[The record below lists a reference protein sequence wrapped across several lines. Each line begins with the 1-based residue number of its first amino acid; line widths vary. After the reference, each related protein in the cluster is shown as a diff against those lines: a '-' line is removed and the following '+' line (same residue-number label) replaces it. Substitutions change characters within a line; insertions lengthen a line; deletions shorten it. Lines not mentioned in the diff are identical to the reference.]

1 MPAQQRAKRVAIHRE
16 LNCSWPPC
24 YSKNMKKAIFI
35 FFAIIGC
42 SIVSAQDKPAIFS
55 RLLPSP
61 AGWNKYLVLYPE
73 GVYMTT
79 ASHLGTVI
87 SWGEWEQSD
96 SVILFRRYP
105 QAYADK
111 DIEFTLTY
119 DADAEGRTIVTSNI
133 QTLLNISAN
142 GTSSDTLIFGEDDN
156 CLELPYQADSV
167 GVVWQLSHLQGPQ
180 IKRVALYDSKNSRY
194 NNVVRIKLKE
204 KDNYAYVGCTHSHV
218 NHRYTIVDDEVLVE
232 RGTNFEYVRMDST
245 SAEHYMNSYFF
256 TDELVSTIDDHR
268 KSRSVIAH
276 NLPEAKDVY
285 NHSSE
290 RFLQKFESNEQG
302 LTDEELIDSV
312 CNMLGTELPDKSVL
326 STEDE
331 YILLVNYLFCRNED
345 ASEGIWN
352 RLYFQLAEFP
362 EKLYLLTEFI
372 ELLPPKRVERA
383 RYKLYSGLA
392 GAQMIELGYYDN
404 GKFTER
410 FWQMVRQ
417 SQYRQY
423 RIDFYTRYQ

>member
-1 MPAQQRAKRVAIHRE
+1 
-16 LNCSWPPC
+16 
-24 YSKNMKKAIFI
+24 MKKIL
-35 FFAIIGC
+35 IGLFVLINIQC
-42 SIVSAQDKPAIFS
+42 LSAQDKPAIFS
-55 RLLPSP
+55 RLLPTP
-61 AGWNKYLVLYPE
+61 AGWNKYIILYPE

-87 SWGEWEQSD
+87 SWGEWEQKD

-111 DIEFTLTY
+111 NIEFTLAY
-119 DADAEGRTIVTSNI
+119 DADAEGKTIVTSNI
-133 QTLLNISAN
+133 QALVSISAN
-142 GTSSDTLIFGEDDN
+142 GTSSDTLIFGEDGN
-156 CLELPYQADSV
+156 SLELPYQADSI
-167 GVVWQLSHLQGPQ
+167 GVVWQLSYEHGPQ
-180 IKRVALYDSKNSRY
+180 IKSVALYDSKNSRY

-204 KDNYAYVGCTHSHV
+204 NDNYAYVGCTHSHV
-218 NHRYTIVDDEVLVE
+218 NHLYTIVDDEVLVE

-245 SAEHYMNSYFF
+245 SVERYMNRYFF
-256 TDELVSTIDDHR
+256 TDELVSTINDHR

-290 RFLQKFESNEQG
+290 RFLQKFESNEQR
-302 LTDEELIDSV
+302 LTDEELIDAV

-352 RLYFQLAEFP
+352 RLYFQLAEYP
-362 EKLYLLTEFI
+362 EKLYLLTEYI
-372 ELLPPKRVERA
+372 ELLPDDIREKAQEQLCHSLADTHYIENGYFDRGTFIHNFWEMAHRWA
-383 RYKLYSGLA
+383 YSKY
-392 GAQMIELGYYDN
+392 IRD
-404 GKFTER
+404 
-410 FWQMVRQ
+410 
-417 SQYRQY
+417 
-423 RIDFYTRYQ
+423 IHTRYR

>member
-1 MPAQQRAKRVAIHRE
+1 
-16 LNCSWPPC
+16 
-24 YSKNMKKAIFI
+24 
-35 FFAIIGC
+35 
-42 SIVSAQDKPAIFS
+42 
-55 RLLPSP
+55 
-61 AGWNKYLVLYPE
+61 
-73 GVYMTT
+73 MTT

-111 DIEFTLTY
+111 DIEFTLAY

-133 QTLLNISAN
+133 QALVNISAN

-156 CLELPYQADSV
+156 TLELPYQVDSV
-167 GVVWQLSHLQGPQ
+167 GVVWQLSHLLGPL

-218 NHRYTIVDDEVLVE
+218 NHRYTIVDDEKLVE
-232 RGTNFEYVRMDST
+232 RGTNFEYIRMDST

-285 NHSSE
+285 NHCSE
-290 RFLQKFESNEQG
+290 RFFAK
-302 LTDEELIDSV
+302 V
-312 CNMLGTELPDKSVL
+312 
-326 STEDE
+326 
-331 YILLVNYLFCRNED
+331 
-345 ASEGIWN
+345 
-352 RLYFQLAEFP
+352 
-362 EKLYLLTEFI
+362 
-372 ELLPPKRVERA
+372 
-383 RYKLYSGLA
+383 
-392 GAQMIELGYYDN
+392 
-404 GKFTER
+404 
-410 FWQMVRQ
+410 
-417 SQYRQY
+417 
-423 RIDFYTRYQ
+423 

>member
-1 MPAQQRAKRVAIHRE
+1 MNCTLKNRLLITILTILAGCQSLHAQD
-16 LNCSWPPC
+16 S
-24 YSKNMKKAIFI
+24 MAIFR
-35 FFAIIGC
+35 
-42 SIVSAQDKPAIFS
+42 
-55 RLLPSP
+55 RLLPQQE
-61 AGWNKYLVLYPE
+61 WNKYIILYPE

-87 SWGEWEQSD
+87 SWGEWEQKD

-111 DIEFTLTY
+111 NIELTLAY
-119 DADAEGRTIVTSNI
+119 DADAEGKTIVTSNI
-133 QTLLNISAN
+133 QALVSISAN
-142 GTSSDTLIFGEDDN
+142 GTSSDTLIFGEDGN
-156 CLELPYQADSV
+156 SLELPYQADSI
-167 GVVWQLSHLQGPQ
+167 GVVWQLSYEHGPQ
-180 IKRVALYDSKNSRY
+180 IKSVALYDSKNSRY

-204 KDNYAYVGCTHSHV
+204 NDNYAYVGCTHSHV
-218 NHRYTIVDDEVLVE
+218 DHRYTIVDDEVLVE

-245 SAEHYMNSYFF
+245 SVERYMNRYFF
-256 TDELVSTIDDHR
+256 TDKLVSAINDHR

-290 RFLQKFESNEQG
+290 RFLRKFESNEQR
-302 LTDEELIDSV
+302 LTDEELIDAV

-352 RLYFQLAEFP
+352 RLYFQLAEYP
-362 EKLYLLTEFI
+362 EKLYLLTEYI
-372 ELLPPKRVERA
+372 ELLPDDIREKAQEQLCHTLADTHYIENGYFDSGTFIHNFWELAHRWA
-383 RYKLYSGLA
+383 YSKY
-392 GAQMIELGYYDN
+392 IRD
-404 GKFTER
+404 
-410 FWQMVRQ
+410 
-417 SQYRQY
+417 
-423 RIDFYTRYQ
+423 IHTRYR

>member
-1 MPAQQRAKRVAIHRE
+1 
-16 LNCSWPPC
+16 
-24 YSKNMKKAIFI
+24 MKKIL
-35 FFAIIGC
+35 IGLFVLINIQC
-42 SIVSAQDKPAIFS
+42 LSAQDKPAIFS
-55 RLLPSP
+55 RLLPTP
-61 AGWNKYLVLYPE
+61 AGWNKYIILYPE

-87 SWGEWEQSD
+87 SWGEWEQKD

-111 DIEFTLTY
+111 NIEFTLAY
-119 DADAEGRTIVTSNI
+119 DADAEGKTIVTSNI
-133 QTLLNISAN
+133 QALVSISAN
-142 GTSSDTLIFGEDDN
+142 GTSSDTLIFGEDGN
-156 CLELPYQADSV
+156 SLELPYQADSI
-167 GVVWQLSHLQGPQ
+167 GVVWQLSYEHGPQ
-180 IKRVALYDSKNSRY
+180 IKSVALYDSKNSRY

-204 KDNYAYVGCTHSHV
+204 NDNYAYVGCTHSHV
-218 NHRYTIVDDEVLVE
+218 NHLYTIVDDEVLVE

-245 SAEHYMNSYFF
+245 SVERYMNRYFF
-256 TDELVSTIDDHR
+256 TDELVSTINDHR

-290 RFLQKFESNEQG
+290 RFLQKFESNEQR
-302 LTDEELIDSV
+302 LTDEELIDAV

-352 RLYFQLAEFP
+352 RLYFQLAEYP
-362 EKLYLLTEFI
+362 EKLYLLTQYI
-372 ELLPPKRVERA
+372 ELLPDDIREKAQEQLCHSLADTHYIENGYFDRGTFIHNFWEMAHRWA
-383 RYKLYSGLA
+383 YSKY
-392 GAQMIELGYYDN
+392 IRD
-404 GKFTER
+404 
-410 FWQMVRQ
+410 
-417 SQYRQY
+417 
-423 RIDFYTRYQ
+423 IHTRYR

>member
-1 MPAQQRAKRVAIHRE
+1 
-16 LNCSWPPC
+16 
-24 YSKNMKKAIFI
+24 MKKIL
-35 FFAIIGC
+35 IGLFVLINIQC
-42 SIVSAQDKPAIFS
+42 LSAQDKPAIFR
-55 RLLPSP
+55 RLLPTP
-61 AGWNKYLVLYPE
+61 AHWNKYLVLYPE

-87 SWGEWEQSD
+87 SWGEWEQKD

-111 DIEFTLTY
+111 NIEFTLEF
-119 DADAEGRTIVTSNI
+119 DADAEGKTIVTSNI
-133 QTLLNISAN
+133 QALISISAN
-142 GTSSDTLIFGEDDN
+142 GTSSDTLIFGEDGN
-156 CLELPYQADSV
+156 SLELPYQADSI
-167 GVVWQLSHLQGPQ
+167 GVVWQLSHEHGPQ
-180 IKRVALYDSKNSRY
+180 IKSVALYDYKNSRY

-204 KDNYAYVGCTHSHV
+204 NDNYAYVGCTHSHV

-245 SAEHYMNSYFF
+245 SAERYMNSYFF
-256 TDELVSTIDDHR
+256 TDVLVSTIDDHR

-290 RFLQKFESNEQG
+290 RFLRKFESNEQR
-302 LTDEELIDSV
+302 LTDEELIGAV

-352 RLYFQLAEFP
+352 RLYFQLAEYP
-362 EKLYLLTEFI
+362 EKLSLLTEYI
-372 ELLPPKRVERA
+372 EMLPDDIRGKAQEQLCR
-383 RYKLYSGLA
+383 SLA
-392 GAQMIELGYYDN
+392 GAHIITTGSFDMDTFYKKFKEMMIGGSWVY
-404 GKFTER
+404 
-410 FWQMVRQ
+410 
-417 SQYRQY
+417 SQYILDY
-423 RIDFYTRYQ
+423 

>member
-1 MPAQQRAKRVAIHRE
+1 
-16 LNCSWPPC
+16 
-24 YSKNMKKAIFI
+24 MKKIL
-35 FFAIIGC
+35 IGLLVLINIQC
-42 SIVSAQDKPAIFS
+42 LSAQDKPAIFS
-55 RLLPSP
+55 RLLPTP

-87 SWGEWEQSD
+87 SWGEWEQKD

-111 DIEFTLTY
+111 NIEFTLEF
-119 DADAEGRTIVTSNI
+119 DADTEGKTIVTSNI
-133 QTLLNISAN
+133 QTLVRISAN
-142 GTSSDTLIFGEDDN
+142 GTSSDTLIFGEDGN
-156 CLELPYQADSV
+156 SLELPYQADSI
-167 GVVWQLSHLQGPQ
+167 GVVWQLSHEHGPQ
-180 IKRVALYDSKNSRY
+180 IKSVALYDSKNSRY

-232 RGTNFEYVRMDST
+232 HGTNFEYVRMDST
-245 SAEHYMNSYFF
+245 SVERYMNLYFF
-256 TDELVSTIDDHR
+256 TDKLVSTINDHR

-290 RFLQKFESNEQG
+290 RFLRKFESNEQR
-302 LTDEELIDSV
+302 LTDVELIDAV

-345 ASEGIWN
+345 ASGGIWD
-352 RLYFQLAEFP
+352 RLYFQLAEHP
-362 EKLYLLTEFI
+362 KKLYLLTEYI
-372 ELLPPKRVERA
+372 EMLPDDIRGKAQEQLCR
-383 RYKLYSGLA
+383 SLA
-392 GAQMIELGYYDN
+392 EAHIIRTGSFDMDTFYEKFKEMMIGGSWVY
-404 GKFTER
+404 
-410 FWQMVRQ
+410 
-417 SQYRQY
+417 SQYILD
-423 RIDFYTRYQ
+423 IDACPKQKKM